1 MASRQQAFSRIRFI
15 LLGLAAVFL
24 VTLFLG
30 RVILFPAVK
39 KNLIDYL
46 AREHHLALN
55 QVEIGGSLIGSLRL
69 AKIRATRT
77 DKSVALAEISIDS
90 LRADYS
96 LLDLFQGLDIFLANT
111 RITIEGGNIVLDL
124 AATEAGTTVVMPR
137 YLPRIAGRKL
147 SLLLQ
152 HGDNKLVLADC
163 DFSTDA
169 PSAGQEQPL
178 RFGCKSVSL
187 DPAGG
192 KAAPVFLSL
201 SAWYRPESL
210 LLEKFFLNGE
220 EIPATGQ
227 FLFEKKGEPA
237 SFALGLRSFGG
248 ELAASGSLGAGR
260 SEFFLRLT
268 ELELARIA
276 PFLPPSG
283 FALAGKVSGQ
293 AEARISPAGSS
304 STLNAAWQG
313 TVNDK
318 PIDLS
323 LNAALEDEVLSLTH
337 LDAVLAGNRLTLTS
351 AVLPF
356 AALADRQRLASD
368 VSVDHFAARLGNLP
382 VLWEMAGRSPE
393 SITLPTAHLLE
404 LEGKIREK
412 RLVLTLGRFASKQN
426 SLTLNQ
432 ASMQLPDA
440 GQSFFTQP
448 LAGTFLFSFKDL
460 RELASLV
467 ALPKMEGSLHGT
479 GSINGTLRAPTGR
492 FSVRGEKLRYQGCP
506 LGELQLEARADGR
519 MVEIIAARVRQAED
533 SLNFSGR
540 YALDRR
546 AIDALKGELSI
557 RELSRYGAACNRLW
571 LDLAGSLHASVS
583 QAPDIGQQLSLKLRN
598 GHLGKLDFTRSDLT
612 LSLAGLVDFDF
623 ARQSLV
629 ARLRQL
635 AFARGKTSFVAE
647 KPFTVTATYG
657 AKKGLAI
664 DRLALRSPAGSL
676 VASGRLSSHEKGSFH
691 LLASG
696 LDSGEWLEGL
706 LAPGYDFK
714 GLEMNLTIEGPLGK
728 ARGVLVGSVAALGS
742 PQFAEPFAGDFDL
755 AYSPEGVRLKKFFLS
770 NGHGRQL
777 SLTGIIPY
785 DPLAEKSF
793 LAGPLALKGMVNLP
807 GFKVESPGQD
817 RQEGIAAGELVADLD
832 LSGSWLKP
840 VGRATVR
847 AENLTVPQ
855 LHGLLPPGPL
865 TLDGALYLQGDRL
878 LLQRGRF
885 SSTSFAG
892 EFSGQWFDLPPLP
905 ALLTDLPRQL
915 PGSIDIKGTVRMTD
929 LGWLAAKTTTL
940 RRVSGRLET
949 TFSLA
954 GKAAQPKLS
963 GGFALENGSLRF
975 TNSALPALDKLHGK
989 AEFAGETITLHALQG
1004 LLGGGPFTVAGA
1016 VDLAGENTRFDLT
1029 GKGRSLLLF
1038 RDADLRIRGDA
1049 DLRLTGP
1056 LSKLTLAGDLAVT
1069 DGRYTKKFDFLG
1081 LFKGKA
1087 RPRGDIGLLQALAL
1101 PEPPFRDM
1109 VLQIKISGAQPFL
1122 IRNNLTNG
1130 SLRPDLWLSGTGELP
1145 VLIGRIFV
1153 DPSRISLPAGRLAIE
1168 SGVITFPENNPDRP
1182 TFDLTAKS
1190 RLAGYDIDMQ
1200 IRGTFEEPVITLS
1213 SQPPLPDS
1221 DLLLLVLTG
1230 QPPVTGTG
1238 RGRQS
1243 VVGMNM
1249 AVYLGKGLLADWFGL
1264 GGPESDESILERFEL
1279 DIGRQISSSGQNTVE
1294 AQLRLAEGLLLSGDR
1309 VYITSERDRYDNYN
1323 MGVKI
1328 VFRFK

>member
-1 MASRQQAFSRIRFI
+1 M
-15 LLGLAAVFL
+15 AAVFL
-24 VTLFLG
+24 ATLLLG
-30 RVILFPAVK
+30 RVILFPTIK
-39 KNLIDYL
+39 RNLIDYL

-55 QVEIGGSLIGSLRL
+55 QVEIGGSLIGDLRL

-77 DKSVALAEISIDS
+77 DKSAALTELAIDS

-96 LLDLFQGLDIFLANT
+96 LLDLFQGLDIFFANT
-111 RITIEGGNIVLDL
+111 RITIEGGNLVLDL
-124 AATEAGTTVVMPR
+124 AGPEASTTVVMPR

-152 HGDNKLVLADC
+152 HGDNKLVLAGC

-169 PSAGQEQPL
+169 LPAGQGQPL
-178 RFGCKSVSL
+178 RVGCKSVSL
-187 DPAGG
+187 ASAGG
-192 KAAPVFLSL
+192 KAVPVSLSL

-210 LLEKFFLNGE
+210 LLEKFFFNGE

-227 FLFEKKGEPA
+227 FSFEKKGEPA
-237 SFALGLRSFGG
+237 FFALRLQSFGG

-268 ELELARIA
+268 ELELARIT
-276 PFLPPSG
+276 PLLPPSG
-283 FALAGKVSGQ
+283 FVLAGKVSGQ
-293 AEARISPAGSS
+293 AEAMISPAGPSA
-304 STLNAAWQG
+304 TLNAAWQG

-323 LNAALEDEVLSLTH
+323 LNAALKDEVLTLTH
-337 LDAVLAGNRLTLTS
+337 LEAALAGNRLTLTNAVFPF
-351 AVLPF
+351 AVL
-356 AALADRQRLASD
+356 ADQQRSAFD
-368 VSVDHFAARLGNLP
+368 VSVAHFAARLENLP

-393 SITLPTAHLLE
+393 SITLPAAHLLE

-412 RLVLTLGRFASKQN
+412 RLVLTRGRFASKKN

-448 LAGTFLFSFKDL
+448 LAWTFRFSFKDL

-467 ALPKMEGSLHGT
+467 AQPEMEGSLQGT
-479 GSINGTLRAPTGR
+479 GSINGTLRTPTGR
-492 FSVRGEKLRYQGCP
+492 FSVRGEKLRYQGCL

-519 MVEIIAARVRQAED
+519 MVEVIAARVKQAED

-546 AIDALKGELSI
+546 GIDTLKGELSI
-557 RELSRYGAACNRLW
+557 RELSRYSACNRLW
-571 LDLAGSLHASVS
+571 PDLSGSLHASLS
-583 QAPDIGQQLSLKLRN
+583 QAPGTGQQLSLRLHN

-612 LSLAGLVDFDF
+612 LSLVGFVDFDF
-623 ARQSLV
+623 ARQSVV
-629 ARLRQL
+629 ARLRQM
-635 AFARGKTSFVAE
+635 AIARGKTSFVAE

-657 AKKGLAI
+657 ANKGLAI
-664 DRLALRSPAGSL
+664 DRLALGSPVGSL
-676 VASGRLSSHEKGSFH
+676 VASGRLSSHEKGRFQ
-691 LLASG
+691 LQASG
-696 LDSGEWLEGL
+696 LGSGEWLEGL

-728 ARGVLVGSVAALGS
+728 ARGAMVGRVAALGC
-742 PQFAEPFAGDFDL
+742 PQFSGPFAGDFDL
-755 AYSPEGVRLKKFFLS
+755 AYSPEGMRLKKFFLS

-807 GFKVESPGQD
+807 GFKVESYGQN
-817 RQEGIAAGELVADLD
+817 RQEGIAAGEFVAELD
-832 LSGSWLKP
+832 LSGSWFKP

-865 TLDGALYLQGDRL
+865 SLDGALSLHGDRL
-878 LLQRGRF
+878 FLQRGRF
-885 SSTSFAG
+885 SSASFAG
-892 EFSGQWFDLPPLP
+892 EFSGQWFALPPLP
-905 ALLTDLPRQL
+905 VLLTDLPRQL
-915 PGSIDIKGTVRMTD
+915 PGSLAINGAVRMTD
-929 LGWLAAKTTTL
+929 LGWLASKTTTL

-975 TNSALPALDKLHGK
+975 TNSALPPLDKLHGK

-1004 LLGGGPFTVAGA
+1004 LLGGGPFTVAGTVA
-1016 VDLAGENTRFDLT
+1016 LAGENTRFDLT
-1029 GKGRSLLLF
+1029 GKGRNLLLF

-1081 LFKGKA
+1081 IFKGKA

-1101 PEPPFRDM
+1101 PDPPFRDM
-1109 VLQIKISGAQPFL
+1109 VLRIKISAAQPFL
-1122 IRNNLTNG
+1122 IRNNLANG
-1130 SLRPDLWLSGTGELP
+1130 SLRPDLRLGGTGELP

-1153 DPSRISLPAGRLAIE
+1153 DPSRISLPAGRLTIE
-1168 SGVITFPENNPDRP
+1168 SGVITFPEINPDRP
-1182 TFDLTAKS
+1182 AFDLTAKS

-1200 IRGTFEEPVITLS
+1200 IGGTSEDPVITLS
-1213 SQPPLPDS
+1213 SQPSLPDS

-1230 QPPVTGTG
+1230 QPPVSGTA

-1243 VVGMNM
+1243 VAGMNM

-1264 GGPESDESILERFEL
+1264 GGPERDESILDRLEL
-1279 DIGRQISSSGQNTVE
+1279 DIGRQISSSGQHTVE
-1294 AQLRLAEGLLLSGDR
+1294 AQFRIVEGLLLSGDR
-1309 VYITSERDRYDNYN
+1309 LYITSERDVYDNYN